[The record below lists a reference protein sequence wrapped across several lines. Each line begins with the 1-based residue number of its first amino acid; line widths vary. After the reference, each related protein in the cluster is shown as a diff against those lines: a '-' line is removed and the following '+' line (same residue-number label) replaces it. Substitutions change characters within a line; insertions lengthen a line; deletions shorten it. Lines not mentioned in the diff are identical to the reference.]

1 MNAYSLA
8 KVGACVV
15 LEENNLGKNIFLKN
29 INELMEDQELRNKL
43 AEAIKAF
50 YHPEAAERIANEIL
64 KIIEA

>member
-1 MNAYSLA
+1 
-8 KVGACVV
+8 